1 MTGTKRSKTR
11 SRARK
16 RPPRIAPRIVTAPTA
31 LTPTALTPT
40 APEPG
45 SPHTAPTRDH
55 TLSHAPPRRP
65 TRMRISE
72 TNPWS
77 VTVMSFLFLGCLGVS
92 VLGALLAA
100 SVILDIAAPGEWPTP
115 ADTLVIATGAVALE
129 VLLGTAL
136 ACLCSFMYNYTAQ
149 FSGGVEVSLTD
160 DLTDP
165 TPTAQALQLMTRLH
179 ARARRRLRTVLPI
192 NSVAGK
198 RPYRQ
203 PPDDSSPPA
212 VEAGHGPQ
220 QP

>member
-1 MTGTKRSKTR
+1 
-11 SRARK
+11 
-16 RPPRIAPRIVTAPTA
+16 
-31 LTPTALTPT
+31 
-40 APEPG
+40 
-45 SPHTAPTRDH
+45 
-55 TLSHAPPRRP
+55 
-65 TRMRISE
+65 
-72 TNPWS
+72 
-77 VTVMSFLFLGCLGVS
+77 MSFLFLGCLGVC

-100 SVILDIAAPGEWPTP
+100 SVVLDIAAPGAWPTP
-115 ADTLVIATGAVALE
+115 ADTLVVATGAVALE

-165 TPTAQALQLMTRLH
+165 TPTAQALQFMTRLH

-212 VEAGHGPQ
+212 VEAGHRSQ